1 MLRIYFG
8 DDMDFVYNPKIY
20 FNYNYDPE
28 WFNDPFI
35 RNMVED
41 IDKSR
46 VIYKGVIDSP
56 YLGIITPK
64 ELSGGVRTLMLM
76 YKTDEVYNAS
86 ACGDNCS
93 KWLLEI
99 GKMKDL
105 TVRLGYIM
113 EFIGGDI
120 MSNIKVHIYSAK
132 IDYNFELTDKITL
145 VSNESCLG
153 EQVLTKMIEDSYN
166 EPKAVHDESDIRCM
180 YFSRGYHI
188 TLKDMISIMEQEIM
202 FIEDFDEHFNYD
214 EFLDIIKDSKYYFV
228 LFTRDTPGNVRKM
241 VVDKDKTTD
250 KKVYITLV

>member
-20 FNYNYDPE
+20 FNYNCDPE

-113 EFIGGDI
+113 DFCDDEEFEIYIINEGKI
-120 MSNIKVHIYSAK
+120 VRNRKEYVELAIKY
-132 IDYNFELTDKITL
+132 L
-145 VSNESCLG
+145 
-153 EQVLTKMIEDSYN
+153 QVVILCQI
-166 EPKAVHDESDIRCM
+166 
-180 YFSRGYHI
+180 
-188 TLKDMISIMEQEIM
+188 
-202 FIEDFDEHFNYD
+202 
-214 EFLDIIKDSKYYFV
+214 
-228 LFTRDTPGNVRKM
+228 
-241 VVDKDKTTD
+241 
-250 KKVYITLV
+250 